1 MGACPSLK
9 SAGTPAP
16 HQLPEGLPGPSDPQP
31 GFEFRGDVV
40 KEGLGLVVVAVGP
53 QVVLLSRGL
62 VTLGHHSQVL
72 LFPFLSFVILKIQ
85 FLFKF
90 LVQLFSAELGI
101 CPLKIK
107 VAFKLDCVFLDVSW
121 TALPSGVVPCSSVP

>member
-9 SAGTPAP
+9 GTGTPPP
-16 HQLPEGLPGPSDPQP
+16 HQLPEALPGPSDPQP

-40 KEGLGLVVVAVGP
+40 KEGLGFVIVAVGP
-53 QVVLLSRGL
+53 QVVLVSRGL
-62 VTLGHHSQVL
+62 VTLGHHGQVL

-85 FLFKF
+85 FLLKF
-90 LVQLFSAELGI
+90 LVQLFSAEGI

-107 VAFKLDCVFLDVSW
+107 VAFKLDSVFLDVSW
-121 TALPSGVVPCSSVP
+121 TALPSRAVSCSSVP

>member
-72 LFPFLSFVILKIQ
+72 LFPFLSFVICTEKRVGAGVSDPKDLAMN
-85 FLFKF
+85 L
-90 LVQLFSAELGI
+90 
-101 CPLKIK
+101 PLHSLLHSLTSLLTWKYSL
-107 VAFKLDCVFLDVSW
+107 AFHLTL
-121 TALPSGVVPCSSVP
+121 TI